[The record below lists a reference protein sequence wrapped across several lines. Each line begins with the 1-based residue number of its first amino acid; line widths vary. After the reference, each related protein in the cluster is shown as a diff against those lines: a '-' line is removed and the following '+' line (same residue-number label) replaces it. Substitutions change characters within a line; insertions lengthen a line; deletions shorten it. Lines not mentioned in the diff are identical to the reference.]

1 MDVPNFLDVIS
12 VVEPKDIDCVEVEDE
27 IRTPNVILDRL
38 MDRNDGLVLDVFASV
53 PILVIILART
63 YTKKGTEEVWIEER
77 ILCFV
82 VVIVSCIAIELWD

>member
-63 YTKKGTEEVWIEER
+63 YTKKGTEEV
-77 ILCFV
+77 
-82 VVIVSCIAIELWD
+82 